1 MDPDECLLRDV
12 HGLVRVL
19 RHGERQLDHPALIPL
34 HQRAKGFRVAGLRRF
49 DQRPIVARPVRTL
62 THTDAL
68 DWSKFTRVPG
78 ARGNLPG
85 GRIGEARARRESST
99 GQPCLD
105 LV

>member
-78 ARGNLPG
+78 LVATYQVGGSGKRGLGGNPRRGNL
-85 GRIGEARARRESST
+85 
-99 GQPCLD
+99 
-105 LV
+105 V